1 MVKVVGA
8 VVGAVM
14 GAMAEAVVVEVEVA
28 ERTAG
33 VGEEVWLS
41 ELEALLFG
49 LVRAEPVVEWADL
62 GHRHLGKVE
71 SEVCHRAVVPVAVA
85 EEALVAAAA
94 AAVVVVVVAVAV
106 AVAVPVAAAAVVVV
120 VVVVGG
126 VVGLGGAAA
135 ASAGGQVGRGAP
147 SVAGVGHRTL
157 TTKQAGQHEGA
168 VEERRELDSHL
179 WVVSRIASRMG
190 AGAGA
195 GVRVRVRVR
204 VRSIAVGVCTSNW
217 RSCTAM
223 SSKPPSCLRQ
233 GTSGDALCE
242 ATHDATHRGSAPCD
256 APCNAMHHTM

>member
-1 MVKVVGA
+1 MNHWAWAWGKAKGGVSAASRDDKKVWGSGRAMVKVVGA

-94 AAVVVVVVAVAV
+94 AAVVVVVVGVMV
-106 AVAVPVAAAAVVVV
+106 RLL
-120 VVVVGG
+120 G
-126 VVGLGGAAA
+126 VVRVLA
-135 ASAGGQVGRGAP
+135 GRG
-147 SVAGVGHRTL
+147 
-157 TTKQAGQHEGA
+157 
-168 VEERRELDSHL
+168 RR
-179 WVVSRIASRMG
+179 RAR
-190 AGAGA
+190 
-195 GVRVRVRVR
+195 
-204 VRSIAVGVCTSNW
+204 
-217 RSCTAM
+217 
-223 SSKPPSCLRQ
+223 PPSAVCANRMTPPGSRGEPQ
-233 GTSGDALCE
+233 CVRRVMRRAEPCRAGTC
-242 ATHDATHRGSAPCD
+242 
-256 APCNAMHHTM
+256 